1 MPIKIINKKM
11 DISIDFGITVTDII
25 KKDNDVLW
33 HEMTLSKEEPSLS
46 LLKHLFTDI
55 DFNSGVNLLAVTG
68 GKHLNLGD
76 EIESTKIV
84 HVNEIDAVG
93 EGAMN
98 LSSLS
103 GKDPI
108 IIVSAGSGTACIL
121 AQDGNFMHCSG
132 TGVGGGT
139 VLGLSKLLLGT
150 TDPVEIAELA
160 KAGNES
166 GVDLILEDVVSGPI
180 GELPSDTTAVNFG
193 KISKIDSEIS
203 KEDIAAGIVNL
214 VGQTAAR
221 VATSV
226 ATTFNAK
233 EIVVV
238 GRSPSFNGLKNSL
251 EQAASIM
258 GFSPHFPKNGE
269 YASALGALLVA
280 EKNPS
285 D

>member
-1 MPIKIINKKM
+1 M

-25 KKDNDVLW
+25 KRDNGVLS
-33 HEMTLSKEEPSLS
+33 HEMKLTKQDPDLF
-46 LLKHLFTDI
+46 LLKNLFSDINFETD
-55 DFNSGVNLLAVTG
+55 VNLLAVTG

-76 EIESTKIV
+76 EIESTKII

-98 LSSLS
+98 LSGLS
-103 GKDPI
+103 NENPT

-121 AQDGNFMHCSG
+121 AQDGNYMHCSG
-132 TGVGGGT
+132 TGVGDGT
-139 VLGLSKLLLGT
+139 VLGLSKLLLDT
-150 TDPVEIAELA
+150 TDPTEIAELA
-160 KAGNES
+160 KLGNES

-193 KISKIDSEIS
+193 KISKIDSDIS
-203 KEDIAAGIVNL
+203 KQDIAAGIVNL

-221 VATSV
+221 IATSV

-258 GFSPHFPKNGE
+258 GFSPHFPENGE

>member
-1 MPIKIINKKM
+1 M
-11 DISIDFGITVTDII
+11 DISIDFGITVTDMI
-25 KKDNDVLW
+25 KRDNGVLS
-33 HEMTLSKEEPSLS
+33 HEMRLTKQDPDLS
-46 LLKHLFTDI
+46 LLKDYLSEINFKTD
-55 DFNSGVNLLAVTG
+55 VNLLAVTG

-76 EIESTKIV
+76 EIESTKII

-98 LSSLS
+98 LSGLS
-103 GKDPI
+103 NENPT

-121 AQDGNFMHCSG
+121 AQDGNYMHCSG

-139 VLGLSKLLLGT
+139 VLGLSKLLLNT
-150 TDPVEIAELA
+150 TDPDEIAELA

-203 KEDIAAGIVNL
+203 KQDIAAGIVNL

-221 VATSV
+221 IATSV

-258 GFSPHFPKNGE
+258 GFSPHFPENGE

>member
-1 MPIKIINKKM
+1 M
-11 DISIDFGITVTDII
+11 DISIDFGITVTDIM
-25 KKDNDVLW
+25 KRDEDVLS
-33 HEMTLSKEEPSLS
+33 HQMTLSKEEPSLS
-46 LLKHLFTDI
+46 LLKELLPDI
-55 DFNSGVNLLAVTG
+55 DFKSDVNFLAVTG
-68 GKHLNLGD
+68 GKHLNLGNKID
-76 EIESTKIV
+76 STKII

-98 LSSLS
+98 LSGLS
-103 GKDPI
+103 DKSPT

-121 AQDGNFMHCSG
+121 AQGGSFVHCSG

-150 TDPVEIAELA
+150 TNPVEIAELA

-203 KEDIAAGIVNL
+203 KQDIAAGIVNL

-221 VATSV
+221 IATSV

-258 GFSPHFPKNGE
+258 GFSPHFPNNGE
-269 YASALGALLVA
+269 YASALGALLIA

>member
-1 MPIKIINKKM
+1 M

-25 KKDNDVLW
+25 KRDNDFIL
-33 HEMTLSKEEPSLS
+33 HEMTLSKEEPSPS
-46 LLKHLFTDI
+46 LLNQLFSDI
-55 DFNSGVNLLAVTG
+55 NFKSDVNLLAVTG

-76 EIESTKIV
+76 KIESTKIV

-98 LSSLS
+98 LSGLS
-103 GKDPI
+103 GKNPI

-139 VLGLSKLLLGT
+139 VLGLAKLLLGT
-150 TDPVEIAELA
+150 TAPIEIAKLA
-160 KAGNES
+160 KEGNES
-166 GVDLILEDVVSGPI
+166 GVDLILKDVVSGPI

-193 KISKIDSEIS
+193 KISKLDSEIS
-203 KEDIAAGIVNL
+203 KQDIAAGIVNL

-221 VATSV
+221 IATSV
-226 ATTFNAK
+226 ATTFKAS

-238 GRSPSFNGLKNSL
+238 GRSPSFNGLKNAL
-251 EQAASIM
+251 EQAALIM
-258 GFSPHFPKNGE
+258 GFSPHFPSNGE

>member
-1 MPIKIINKKM
+1 M

-25 KKDNDVLW
+25 KRDNGVIS
-33 HEMTLSKEEPSLS
+33 HEMNLSKEEPSLT
-46 LLKHLFTDI
+46 LLNNLFSDL
-55 DFNSGVNLLAVTG
+55 DFKSDVDLLAVTG

-76 EIESTKIV
+76 KIESTKIV
-84 HVNEIDAVG
+84 HVNEIDAIG

-98 LSSLS
+98 LSGLS
-103 GKDPI
+103 RKNPI

-121 AQDGNFMHCSG
+121 AQDGNFIHCSG

-139 VLGLSKLLLGT
+139 ILGLSKLLLGT
-150 TDPVEIAELA
+150 TDPIEIAKLA
-160 KAGNES
+160 KEGNES

-203 KEDIAAGIVNL
+203 KQDIAAGIVNL

-221 VATSV
+221 IATSV

-258 GFSPHFPKNGE
+258 GFSPHFPNNGE

>member
-1 MPIKIINKKM
+1 M

-25 KKDNDVLW
+25 KRDEGVLS
-33 HEMTLSKEEPSLS
+33 HEMTLSKEEPSLP
-46 LLKHLFTDI
+46 LLQQLFPDI
-55 DFNSGVNLLAVTG
+55 DFKSDVNLLAVTG
-68 GKHLNLGD
+68 GKHLNLGN
-76 EIESTKIV
+76 EIESTKII

-98 LSSLS
+98 LSGLS
-103 GKDPI
+103 GKNPI

-150 TDPVEIAELA
+150 SDPIEIAKLA
-160 KAGNES
+160 KEGNES

-180 GELPSDTTAVNFG
+180 GELPSETTAVNFG
-193 KISKIDSEIS
+193 KISKIDSEVS
-203 KEDIAAGIVNL
+203 KQDIAAGIVNL

-221 VATSV
+221 IATSV

-233 EIVVV
+233 EIIVV

>member
-1 MPIKIINKKM
+1 M
-11 DISIDFGITVTDII
+11 DISIDFGITVTDIL
-25 KKDNDVLW
+25 KRNQGVMS
-33 HEMTLSKEEPSLS
+33 HQMTLSKEEPSLA
-46 LLKHLFTDI
+46 LLNKLLSDI
-55 DFNSGVNLLAVTG
+55 NFKSDVNFLAVTG
-68 GKHLNLGD
+68 GKHLNIGD
-76 EIESTKIV
+76 KIESTKVI
-84 HVNEIDAVG
+84 HVNEIEAIG

-98 LSSLS
+98 LSGLS
-103 GKDPI
+103 EKNPT

-121 AQDGNFMHCSG
+121 AKEGNFVHCSG

-150 TDPVEIAELA
+150 TDPIEIAELA
-160 KAGNES
+160 KKGNES
-166 GVDLILEDVVSGPI
+166 SVDLILEDVVSGPI

-193 KISKIDSEIS
+193 KVSKIDSEIS
-203 KEDIAAGIVNL
+203 REDIAAGIVNL

-226 ATTFNAK
+226 ATTFNAR

-258 GFSPHFPKNGE
+258 GFSPYFPENGE

-280 EKNPS
+280 EKKPF
-285 D
+285 

>member
-1 MPIKIINKKM
+1 M

-25 KKDNDVLW
+25 KRDNDVIS
-33 HEMTLSKEEPSLS
+33 HEMTLSKEEPSQT
-46 LLKHLFTDI
+46 LLNHLFSDL
-55 DFNSGVNLLAVTG
+55 DFESDVDLLAVTG

-76 EIESTKIV
+76 KIESTKII
-84 HVNEIDAVG
+84 HVNEIDAIG

-98 LSSLS
+98 LSGLS
-103 GKDPI
+103 HKNPS

-121 AQDGNFMHCSG
+121 AQDGNFIHCSG

-139 VLGLSKLLLGT
+139 ILGLSKLLLGT
-150 TDPVEIAELA
+150 TDPTEIAKLA
-160 KAGNES
+160 KEGNES

-203 KEDIAAGIVNL
+203 KQDIAAGIVNL

-221 VATSV
+221 IATSV

>member
-1 MPIKIINKKM
+1 M

-25 KKDNDVLW
+25 KRDNGILS
-33 HEMTLSKEEPSLS
+33 HEMTLTKQDPDLY
-46 LLKHLFTDI
+46 LLKDLFSDINFKTDV
-55 DFNSGVNLLAVTG
+55 DLLAVTG

-76 EIESTKIV
+76 EIESTKII

-93 EGAMN
+93 EGAMD
-98 LSSLS
+98 LS
-103 GKDPI
+103 GLSNENPT

-121 AQDGNFMHCSG
+121 AQDGKYMHCSG

-139 VLGLSKLLLGT
+139 VLGLSKLLLDT
-150 TDPVEIAELA
+150 TDPTEIAELA
-160 KAGNES
+160 KLGNES

-193 KISKIDSEIS
+193 KISKIDSDIS
-203 KEDIAAGIVNL
+203 KQDIAAGIVNL

-221 VATSV
+221 IATSV

-251 EQAASIM
+251 EQAAAIM
-258 GFSPHFPKNGE
+258 GFSPHFPENGE

>member
-1 MPIKIINKKM
+1 M
-11 DISIDFGITVTDII
+11 DISIDFGITVTDIM
-25 KKDNDVLW
+25 KRDEDVLS
-33 HEMTLSKEEPSLS
+33 HQMTLSKEEPSLS
-46 LLKHLFTDI
+46 LLKKLLPDI
-55 DFNSGVNLLAVTG
+55 DFKSDVNFLAVTG
-68 GKHLNLGD
+68 GKHLNLGNKID
-76 EIESTKIV
+76 STKII

-98 LSSLS
+98 LSGLS
-103 GKDPI
+103 DKSPT

-121 AQDGNFMHCSG
+121 AQGGSFVHCSG

-150 TDPVEIAELA
+150 TNPVEIAELA

-203 KEDIAAGIVNL
+203 KQDIAAGIINL

-221 VATSV
+221 IATSV

-258 GFSPHFPKNGE
+258 GFSPHFPDNGE
-269 YASALGALLVA
+269 YASALGALLIA

>member
-1 MPIKIINKKM
+1 M

-25 KKDNDVLW
+25 KRDKGALT
-33 HEMTLSKEEPSLS
+33 HEMTLSKDEPNLS
-46 LLKHLFTDI
+46 LLKGLFSDVNFKTD
-55 DFNSGVNLLAVTG
+55 VNLFAVTG

-76 EIESTKIV
+76 KIESTKII
-84 HVNEIDAVG
+84 HINEIDAVG
-93 EGAMN
+93 SGAMN
-98 LSSLS
+98 LSGLS
-103 GKDPI
+103 DKNPT

-121 AQDGNFMHCSG
+121 AQGGNYMHCSG

-139 VLGLSKLLLGT
+139 ILGLSKLLLNT
-150 TDPVEIAELA
+150 TDPDEIAELA

-203 KEDIAAGIVNL
+203 KQDIAAGIVNL

-221 VATSV
+221 IATSV

-258 GFSPHFPKNGE
+258 GFSPHFPENGE

>member
-1 MPIKIINKKM
+1 M

-25 KKDNDVLW
+25 KRDNGVIS
-33 HEMTLSKEEPSLS
+33 HEMTLSKEEPSPT
-46 LLKHLFTDI
+46 LLNHLFSDL
-55 DFNSGVNLLAVTG
+55 DFESDVDLLAVTG

-76 EIESTKIV
+76 EIETTKIV
-84 HVNEIDAVG
+84 HVNEIDAIG

-98 LSSLS
+98 LSGLS
-103 GKDPI
+103 RRNPI

-121 AQDGNFMHCSG
+121 AQDGNFIHCSG

-139 VLGLSKLLLGT
+139 ILGLSKLLLGT
-150 TDPVEIAELA
+150 TDPIEIAKLA
-160 KAGNES
+160 KEGNES

-203 KEDIAAGIVNL
+203 KQDIAAGIVNL

-221 VATSV
+221 IATSV

-258 GFSPHFPKNGE
+258 GFSPHFPNNGE

>member
-1 MPIKIINKKM
+1 M
-11 DISIDFGITVTDII
+11 DISIDFGITVTDIL
-25 KKDNDVLW
+25 KRNQGVMS
-33 HEMTLSKEEPSLS
+33 HQMTLSKEEPSLT
-46 LLKHLFTDI
+46 LLNKLLSDI
-55 DFNSGVNLLAVTG
+55 NFKSDVNFLAVTG
-68 GKHLNLGD
+68 GKHLNIGD
-76 EIESTKIV
+76 KIESTKVI
-84 HVNEIDAVG
+84 HVNEIEAIG

-98 LSSLS
+98 LSGLS
-103 GKDPI
+103 EKNPT

-121 AQDGNFMHCSG
+121 AEEGNFVHCSG

-150 TDPVEIAELA
+150 TDPIEIAELA
-160 KAGNES
+160 IQGNES
-166 GVDLILEDVVSGPI
+166 SVDLILEDVVSGPI

-193 KISKIDSEIS
+193 KVSKIDSEIS
-203 KEDIAAGIVNL
+203 REDIAAGIVNL

-226 ATTFNAK
+226 ATTFNAR

-269 YASALGALLVA
+269 YASALGAMLVA
-280 EKNPS
+280 EKKPF
-285 D
+285 

>member
-1 MPIKIINKKM
+1 ME
-11 DISIDFGITVTDII
+11 ISIDFGITVTDII
-25 KKDNDVLW
+25 KRDNDFLL

-98 LSSLS
+98 LSGLS

-121 AQDGNFMHCSG
+121 AQDGNFIHCSG

-150 TDPVEIAELA
+150 IDPVEIAELA

-203 KEDIAAGIVNL
+203 KQDIAAGIVNL

-221 VATSV
+221 IATSV

>member
-1 MPIKIINKKM
+1 M

-25 KKDNDVLW
+25 KRNDDVIL
-33 HEMTLSKEEPSLS
+33 HEMTLSEEGPSLS
-46 LLKHLFTDI
+46 LLSHLFTDI
-55 DFNSGVNLLAVTG
+55 DFNSDVNLLAVTG
-68 GKHLNLGD
+68 GKHLKLGD
-76 EIESTKIV
+76 KIESTKIV

-98 LSSLS
+98 LSGLS
-103 GKDPI
+103 SKNPI

-121 AQDGNFMHCSG
+121 AQDGNFTHCSG

-150 TDPVEIAELA
+150 TDPIEISKLA
-160 KAGNES
+160 KEGNES

-180 GELPSDTTAVNFG
+180 GELPSETTAVNFG
-193 KISKIDSEIS
+193 KISKIESEIS
-203 KEDIAAGIVNL
+203 KQDIAAGIVNL

-221 VATSV
+221 IATSV
-226 ATTFNAK
+226 ATTYKAR

-269 YASALGALLVA
+269 YATALGALLVA

-285 D
+285 GF

>member
-1 MPIKIINKKM
+1 M

-25 KKDNDVLW
+25 KRDNDFLL

-98 LSSLS
+98 LSGLS

-121 AQDGNFMHCSG
+121 AQDGNFIHCSG

-150 TDPVEIAELA
+150 IDPVEIAELA

-203 KEDIAAGIVNL
+203 KQDIAAGIVNL

-226 ATTFNAK
+226 ATTYNAT

-285 D
+285 GF

>member
-1 MPIKIINKKM
+1 M
-11 DISIDFGITVTDII
+11 DISIDFGITVTDIL
-25 KKDNDVLW
+25 KRDQGVMS
-33 HEMTLSKEEPSLS
+33 HQMTLSKEEPSLT
-46 LLKHLFTDI
+46 LLNKLLSDI
-55 DFNSGVNLLAVTG
+55 NFKSDVNFLAVTG
-68 GKHLNLGD
+68 GKHLNIGD
-76 EIESTKIV
+76 KIESTKVI
-84 HVNEIDAVG
+84 HVNEIEAIG
-93 EGAMN
+93 AGAMN
-98 LSSLS
+98 LSGLS
-103 GKDPI
+103 EKNPT

-121 AQDGNFMHCSG
+121 AKEGNFVHCSG

-150 TDPVEIAELA
+150 TDPIEIAELA
-160 KAGNES
+160 KKGNES
-166 GVDLILEDVVSGPI
+166 SVDLILEDVVSGPI

-193 KISKIDSEIS
+193 KVSKIDSEIS
-203 KEDIAAGIVNL
+203 REDIAAGIVNL

-226 ATTFNAK
+226 ATTFNAR

-258 GFSPHFPKNGE
+258 GFSPYFPENGE

-280 EKNPS
+280 EKKPF
-285 D
+285 

>member
-1 MPIKIINKKM
+1 
-11 DISIDFGITVTDII
+11 
-25 KKDNDVLW
+25 
-33 HEMTLSKEEPSLS
+33 
-46 LLKHLFTDI
+46 
-55 DFNSGVNLLAVTG
+55 
-68 GKHLNLGD
+68 
-76 EIESTKIV
+76 
-84 HVNEIDAVG
+84 
-93 EGAMN
+93 MN
-98 LSSLS
+98 LSGLS
-103 GKDPI
+103 EKNPT

-121 AQDGNFMHCSG
+121 AKEGNFVHCSG

-150 TDPVEIAELA
+150 TDPIEIAKLA
-160 KAGNES
+160 KKGNES
-166 GVDLILEDVVSGPI
+166 SVDLILEDVVSGPI

-193 KISKIDSEIS
+193 KVSKIDSEIS
-203 KEDIAAGIVNL
+203 REDIAAGIVNL

-226 ATTFNAK
+226 ATTFNAR

-258 GFSPHFPKNGE
+258 GFSPYFPENGE

-280 EKNPS
+280 EKKPF
-285 D
+285 

>member
-1 MPIKIINKKM
+1 M
-11 DISIDFGITVTDII
+11 DISIDFGITVTDIL
-25 KKDNDVLW
+25 KRNQGVMS
-33 HEMTLSKEEPSLS
+33 HQMTLSKEEPSQALLNKLLS
-46 LLKHLFTDI
+46 D
-55 DFNSGVNLLAVTG
+55 VNFKSEVNFLAVTG
-68 GKHLNLGD
+68 GKHLNIGD
-76 EIESTKIV
+76 KIESTRVI
-84 HVNEIDAVG
+84 HVNEIEAIG

-98 LSSLS
+98 LSGLS
-103 GKDPI
+103 EKNPT

-121 AQDGNFMHCSG
+121 AEEGNFVHCSG

-150 TDPVEIAELA
+150 TDPIEIAELA
-160 KAGNES
+160 IQGNES
-166 GVDLILEDVVSGPI
+166 SVDLILEDVVSGPI

-193 KISKIDSEIS
+193 KVSKIDSEIS
-203 KEDIAAGIVNL
+203 REDIAAGIVNL

-226 ATTFNAK
+226 ATTFNAR

-269 YASALGALLVA
+269 YASALGAMLVA
-280 EKNPS
+280 EKKPF
-285 D
+285 

>member
-1 MPIKIINKKM
+1 M
-11 DISIDFGITVTDII
+11 DISIDFGITVTDLI
-25 KKDNDVLW
+25 KRDDDVIF

-46 LLKHLFTDI
+46 LLNQLFPDI
-55 DFNSGVNLLAVTG
+55 DFKSDVNLLAVTG
-68 GKHLNLGD
+68 GKHLNLGN
-76 EIESTKIV
+76 EIESTKII

-98 LSSLS
+98 LSGLS
-103 GKDPI
+103 GKNPI

-150 TDPVEIAELA
+150 SDPIEIAKLA
-160 KAGNES
+160 KEGNES

-180 GELPSDTTAVNFG
+180 GELPSETTAVNFG
-193 KISKIDSEIS
+193 KISKIDSEVS
-203 KEDIAAGIVNL
+203 KQDIAAGIVNL

-221 VATSV
+221 IATSV

-233 EIVVV
+233 EIIVV

>member
-1 MPIKIINKKM
+1 M

-25 KKDNDVLW
+25 KRDNGVIS
-33 HEMTLSKEEPSLS
+33 HEMTLSKEEPSPT
-46 LLKHLFTDI
+46 LLNHLFSDL
-55 DFNSGVNLLAVTG
+55 DFKSDVDLLAVTG

-76 EIESTKIV
+76 KIETTKIV
-84 HVNEIDAVG
+84 HVNEIDAIG

-98 LSSLS
+98 LSGLS
-103 GKDPI
+103 RRNPI

-121 AQDGNFMHCSG
+121 AQDGNFIHCSG

-139 VLGLSKLLLGT
+139 ILGLSKLLLGT
-150 TDPVEIAELA
+150 TDPIEIAKLA
-160 KAGNES
+160 KEGNES

-203 KEDIAAGIVNL
+203 KQDIAAGIVNL

-221 VATSV
+221 IATSV

>member
-1 MPIKIINKKM
+1 ME
-11 DISIDFGITVTDII
+11 ISIDFGITVTDII
-25 KKDNDVLW
+25 KRDNDVLL

-46 LLKHLFTDI
+46 LLKNLFTDI

-98 LSSLS
+98 LSGLS

-160 KAGNES
+160 KEGNES
-166 GVDLILEDVVSGPI
+166 GVDLILEDVVTGPI

-203 KEDIAAGIVNL
+203 KQDIAAGIVNL

-226 ATTFNAK
+226 ATTFNAR

-269 YASALGALLVA
+269 YASALGALLIA